1 MHINKFFTNKI
12 SRENQNSIQDIGVEL
27 VGGGMGVVP
36 LAELLRGGG
45 KFPPLR
51 LGNPTIINKS

>member
-12 SRENQNSIQDIGVEL
+12 SRENQNSIQDIVVEL
-27 VGGGMGVVP
+27 VGGGKGVVP

-45 KFPPLR
+45 SYPP
-51 LGNPTIINKS
+51 